1 MCEYLAST
9 SAWYVAL
16 EWLKACCTDRHDHV
30 DMSSFRVRKK
40 H

>member
-1 MCEYLAST
+1 MCDCEYLAST
-9 SAWYVAL
+9 SGCSGVAQ
-16 EWLKACCTDRHDHV
+16 ACCTDRHDHV